1 MINRK
6 VLQSP
11 QAIKTNLKKVTATHK
26 GRTIAFGVLIFFIV
40 IIAGGIFYWNVSK
53 ATIIKNKI
61 EKTVRE
67 KTNGLYKIKYDS
79 LRLNELSGYL
89 SISNME
95 LMYDSTR
102 YIALDKLG
110 EGPAV
115 LLNIHIP
122 QIIASGV
129 KTSRVLLNNEIVGR
143 KLEIIRPVIDITYT
157 NSTKNKPATVPPKE
171 IFEQILGDLKLL
183 QADTVVITDAQINTS
198 TLKTKKVNIHMQ
210 DVSMTLVKLRVDS
223 ISNADT
229 SRILFAEEVN
239 ISCRKITWLAGNK
252 FYNYTA
258 DDISISSVNNQLRA
272 KNFRVVPVMD
282 EDAFVN
288 AKPVQDYCFDLSFS
302 DIQLQHID
310 MEQLFDAAIIADT
323 MLIGPASLK
332 IYCDV
337 AIPSDIRNRK
347 EQYPLHIIELI
358 PVPVNIKKMIL
369 YNAFVEYKER
379 SSITRQS
386 GKVQFYNI
394 NANISNITNN
404 KNVIAANNIM
414 TADINAKFLN
424 STPLKTSWK
433 IYLLHPQGRFD
444 VSGSLAAMDA
454 RLFNPLTIPMGP
466 SRINKGTI
474 KSLEFNFS
482 GNDAAMDGNMKL
494 LYDDF
499 NITMLERDKG
509 ATKMDRK
516 SLQSAMANLLI
527 INSNPKKHG
536 DIREVQTHID
546 RNTNQSMFYLAWKS
560 LFNGIEKTVGI
571 RK

>member
-1 MINRK
+1 
-6 VLQSP
+6 
-11 QAIKTNLKKVTATHK
+11 LKKVTANHK
-26 GRTIAFGVLIFFIV
+26 GRTIAFGLLIFFIL
-40 IIAGGIFYWNVSK
+40 IFAGGIWYWNANK

-61 EKTVRE
+61 ETAVRD
-67 KTNGLYKIKYDS
+67 KSNGLYKIKYDS
-79 LRLNELSGYL
+79 LSVDELSGYL

-95 LMYDSTR
+95 LLYDSNR
-102 YIALDKLG
+102 YTVLDKLG

-115 LLNIHIP
+115 LLSIHIP

-157 NSTKNKPATVPPKE
+157 NSKKDKPATVPPKE
-171 IFEQILGDLKLL
+171 IFEQILGNLKLL
-183 QADTVVITDAQINTS
+183 QADTVIVTDAQINTS
-198 TLKTKKVNIHMQ
+198 SLRTKKVNIHLQ

-229 SRILFAEEVN
+229 SRILFAKEVN
-239 ISCRKITWLAGNK
+239 ISCRKITWLSGNK
-252 FYNYTA
+252 FYNNTA
-258 DDISISSVNNQLRA
+258 DNISINSANKQLRV
-272 KNFRVVPVMD
+272 KNFRMVPVMD

-288 AKPVQDYCFDLSFS
+288 AKPVQDYRFDLSFS
-302 DIQLQHID
+302 DIQLQNID
-310 MEQLFDAAIIADT
+310 MEQLFEAAIIADT

-337 AIPSDIRNRK
+337 AIPSDIRNRP
-347 EQYPLHIIELI
+347 EQYPLHIIEFI
-358 PVPVNIKKMIL
+358 PVPVNIRKIIL
-369 YNAFVEYKER
+369 SNAFVEYKER
-379 SSITRQS
+379 SSITRES

-394 NANISNITNN
+394 NAIISNITNE
-404 KNVIAANNIM
+404 KKAVAANNIM
-414 TADINAKFLN
+414 TADISSKFLN
-424 STPLKTSWK
+424 KTPLKTSWK
-433 IYLLHPQGRFD
+433 FYLLHSEGRFD
-444 VSGSLAAMDA
+444 VNGSLTAMDA

-499 NITMLERDKG
+499 KITMLEKDKG
-509 ATKMDRK
+509 ATNMDRK
-516 SLQSAMANLLI
+516 FLQSTLANLLI

-536 DIREVQTHID
+536 DIREVQTYID
-546 RNTNQSMFYLAWKS
+546 RNTNQSMFFLLWKS

-571 RK
+571 KK